1 LAAVTGVARFMRVID
16 KAAKL
21 KRMSGGASWP
31 GARAGGNQLGAGSM
45 SQTGEIA
52 TLGGGCFWCL
62 EAVFLGVDG
71 VTAVESGYAGGQ
83 VDRPTYE
90 QVCDGVTGH
99 AEVVKVEF
107 DPARIGYREIL
118 DIFFAIHDPTQ
129 LNRQGNDVGTQYRS
143 VIFTHSDAQRET
155 ALQAIREIAAEGIYD
170 GQIVTQ
176 VLPLDGNYWPAEA
189 YHQNYFAQHPNQ
201 GYCSFVVAPKVAK
214 FRQKFAH
221 RVKAG

>member
-1 LAAVTGVARFMRVID
+1 MADEVAVVA
-16 KAAKL
+16 
-21 KRMSGGASWP
+21 
-31 GARAGGNQLGAGSM
+31 
-45 SQTGEIA
+45 
-52 TLGGGCFWCL
+52 GGCFWCM
-62 EAVFLGVDG
+62 EPVFRDVIGVK
-71 VTAVESGYAGGQ
+71 TVESGYTGGQ
-83 VDRPTYE
+83 VANPTYK
-90 QVCDGVTGH
+90 QVCGGDTGH
-99 AEVVKVEF
+99 AEAIRITF
-107 DPARIGYREIL
+107 DPEQISYDDLL
-118 DIFFAIHDPTQ
+118 DVFFGTHDPTQ

-155 ALQAIREIAAEGIYD
+155 ALQAIREIGEQGIYD

-221 RVKAG
+221 RVKAS